1 MQLQQ
6 KPHLLVVEDDTNL
19 LEGVQSVLELE
30 GYSVMTAAN
39 GVHALQVLDTDESM
53 PDLII
58 SDIMMPQ
65 MDGLQFLHEVRKDP
79 RFTAIP
85 FIFLTARGEKSDIHR
100 GKRMGVDDY
109 IVKPF
114 DTDDLL
120 IAVESR
126 LRRHEALQAV
136 QTNAIAVVKH
146 NILNV
151 LNHEFRTPLTYIVAY
166 ADMLNQPEALSSDEI
181 LSFLH
186 GVNSGAVRLRRLV
199 ENFIQLVELQSGET
213 ERTYLSRRAQ
223 IDNVREII
231 SLAQQSASNN
241 YAERDKNVFHVEIDP
256 ALPSFIADAE
266 LLKIALTQLLDNA
279 IKFSKVG
286 GAIWVRAR
294 VVNGNLRFSVV
305 DHGRGILPEEQ
316 AKIWD
321 MFYQI
326 NRAYYE
332 DQGAGSGLAIIKGIV
347 QVHGGRVELESHVG
361 QGSTFT
367 MIIPLRTPSP
377 VAMGEDEHGYA
388 SQS

>member
-1 MQLQQ
+1 MQAQV

-30 GYSVMTAAN
+30 GYFVTTAVN
-39 GVHALQVLDTDESM
+39 GAYALQWLYAEEGT

-136 QTNAIAVVKH
+136 QTNAIAAVKH

-166 ADMLNQPEALSSDEI
+166 ADMLNQPEALSHDEI

-231 SLAQQSASNN
+231 NLAQQQASSN
-241 YAERDKNVFHVEIDP
+241 YAERSPNVFQIDVDP
-256 ALPSFIADAE
+256 GLPPFIADAE
-266 LLKIALTQLLDNA
+266 LLRVAVAQLLDNA
-279 IKFSKVG
+279 IKFSRVG
-286 GAIWVRAR
+286 APIKITAR
-294 VVNGNLRFSVV
+294 SRDGHIYLSVA
-305 DHGRGILPEEQ
+305 DTGRGVTPEEQ
-316 AKIWD
+316 EKIWD

-332 DQGAGSGLAIIKGIV
+332 DQGAGSGLAIVKGIA
-347 QVHGGRVELESHVG
+347 QVHGGHVELESQTG
-361 QGSTFT
+361 RGSTFT
-367 MIIPLRTPSP
+367 MVIPILEPALVT
-377 VAMGEDEHGYA
+377 AEDGEHSYA
-388 SQS
+388 S

>member
-1 MQLQQ
+1 MQAQV

-30 GYSVMTAAN
+30 GYFVTTAVN
-39 GVHALQVLDTDESM
+39 GVHALQWLYAEESR

-136 QTNAIAVVKH
+136 QVNAIAAVKH

-166 ADMLNQPEALSSDEI
+166 ADMLNQPEALSHDEI

-223 IDNVREII
+223 IDNVREIVN
-231 SLAQQSASNN
+231 LAQQQASSN
-241 YAERDKNVFHVEIDP
+241 YAERSPNVFQIDIEP
-256 ALPSFIADAE
+256 GLPPFIADAE
-266 LLKIALTQLLDNA
+266 LLRVAVTQLLDNA
-279 IKFSKVG
+279 IKFSRVGATIKVT
-286 GAIWVRAR
+286 AR
-294 VVNGNLRFSVV
+294 SRDGQVFLSVA
-305 DHGRGILPEEQ
+305 DGGRGVTPEEQ
-316 AKIWD
+316 EKIWD

-332 DQGAGSGLAIIKGIV
+332 DQGAGSGLAIVKGIA
-347 QVHGGRVELESHVG
+347 QVHGGYVELESQTG
-361 QGSTFT
+361 RGSTFT
-367 MIIPLRTPSP
+367 MVIPILEPALVS
-377 VAMGEDEHGYA
+377 AEDGEHSYA
-388 SQS
+388 S

>member
-1 MQLQQ
+1 MQAQP

-39 GVHALQVLDTDESM
+39 GVHALQLLESDEGM

-79 RFTAIP
+79 RYTAIP

-136 QTNAIAVVKH
+136 QTSAIAAVKH

-166 ADMLNQPEALSSDEI
+166 ADMLNQPETLSSDEI

-213 ERTYLSRRAQ
+213 ERTYMSRRAR
-223 IDNVREII
+223 IDNLREVVN
-231 SLAQQSASNN
+231 LAIQSAWGN
-241 YAERDKNVFHVEIDP
+241 YSEREENEFRVDIDP
-256 ALPSFIADAE
+256 ALQPFIADAE
-266 LLKIALTQLLDNA
+266 LLRIALAQLIDNA
-279 IKFSKVG
+279 IKFSKP
-286 GAIWVRAR
+286 GAPIYIQTR
-294 VVNGNLRFSVV
+294 VMNGNLRLSVM
-305 DHGRGILPEEQ
+305 DQGRGILPDEQ

-332 DQGAGSGLAIIKGIV
+332 DQGAGSGLAIVKGIA
-347 QVHGGRVELESHVG
+347 QVHGGHVELQSQVS

-367 MIIPLRTPSP
+367 MSIPLRAPST
-377 VAMGEDEHGYA
+377 VFADEQEHSYA
-388 SQS
+388 T

>member
-1 MQLQQ
+1 MQSQL

-39 GVHALQVLDTDESM
+39 GAHALQLLETDEGM

-79 RFTAIP
+79 RYTAIP

-136 QTNAIAVVKH
+136 QTSAIAAVKH

-213 ERTYLSRRAQ
+213 ERTYLSRRARV
-223 IDNVREII
+223 DNIREII
-231 SLAQQSASNN
+231 NLAQQAAGAN
-241 YAERDKNVFHVEIDP
+241 YPDRDESDFRVDIDP
-256 ALPSFIADAE
+256 ALTPFVADAE
-266 LLKIALTQLLDNA
+266 LLKIAMAQLFDNA
-279 IKFSKVG
+279 IKFSKPG
-286 GAIWVRAR
+286 TPIDVRAR
-294 VVNGNLRFSVV
+294 VVDGHLRFSVS
-305 DHGRGILPEEQ
+305 DQGRGIMPDEQ

-332 DQGAGSGLAIIKGIV
+332 DQGAGSGLAIVKGIA
-347 QVHGGRVELESHVG
+347 QVHGGHVELESQVG

-367 MIIPLRTPSP
+367 IIIPLRAPST
-377 VAMGEDEHGYA
+377 VFAEEQEHSYA
-388 SQS
+388 T